1 MRSLFFLPL
10 VLLLLC
16 NIISSCSSSKS
27 KGEAENDSIAIAK
40 LDSLRQDS
48 IRRRDFLTPDLAFHN
63 LHGDVKRCIQ
73 SISYQYANDDLVYN
87 NYNDTL
93 IYDEKG
99 NWTNEPTWSNWVKK
113 NYPEI
118 AKKNRVVRNPD
129 GQITRIYCEP
139 EWDDEYESFEWDGEK
154 LAKKGCKYN
163 DYGLVTYAEREGSD
177 DKDPSAQWLFYDYVI
192 DDMGNWIERK
202 YFIKTFNPH
211 YPNNISM
218 SKGIDTREIE
228 YYNSNGSKTISLP
241 NNDLQKQA
249 LTEYR
254 EYERKMASKN
264 EGYYERQATS
274 EEYRDEEERTAN
286 AQKKL
291 RELQILSQIEELGE
305 QARRAFPEIE
315 ALYNRLQRAQAY
327 GPSYFVEAR
336 QNLSNKLDE
345 VIELKNKQIRLAKQL
360 DDNTQLVKELEEQ
373 KSKVRRSADM
383 MLYGTSW

>member
-1 MRSLFFLPL
+1 MKSLFFLPL

-27 KGEAENDSIAIAK
+27 KEESENDSIAIAK

-48 IRRRDFLTPDLAFHN
+48 IMRRNFLTPDLAFHN
-63 LHGDVKRCIQ
+63 LHGDVKRCIHSSSQ
-73 SISYQYANDDLVYN
+73 QYDNSDKVYN
-87 NYNDTL
+87 SNDTL
-93 IYDEKG
+93 TYDKKG
-99 NWTNEPTWSNWVKK
+99 NWTNEPTWPNWVKK
-113 NYPEI
+113 EYPEI

-139 EWDDEYESFEWDGEK
+139 ESDYEYDSFEWDGEK

-163 DYGLVTYAEREGSD
+163 DYGLVIYAESEGFD

-192 DDMGNWIERK
+192 DDMGNWVERK

-241 NNDLQKQA
+241 NNDLQKRA
-249 LTEYR
+249 LTECR
-254 EYERKMASKN
+254 EYERKKASKN
-264 EGYYERQATS
+264 ENNYERQITS
-274 EEYRDEEERTAN
+274 EDYRDEEERTAN

-291 RELQILSQIEELGE
+291 RELQIISQIEELGE

-315 ALYNRLQRAQAY
+315 ALYNRLQRAQSY